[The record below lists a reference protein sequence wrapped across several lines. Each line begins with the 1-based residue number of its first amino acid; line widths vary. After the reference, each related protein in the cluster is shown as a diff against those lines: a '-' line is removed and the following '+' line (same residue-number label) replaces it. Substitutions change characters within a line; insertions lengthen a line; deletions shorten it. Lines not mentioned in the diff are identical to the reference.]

1 MRRWKSQSSTSS
13 QRQPVSQ
20 NDAIAPT
27 ARTRVKRLPKRASY
41 DRDAIYSILDTALV
55 CHVGFAID
63 GQPYVIPTLHVRI
76 DDRLYI
82 HGSAA
87 SRMLGAAADGTPLA
101 VTVTHIDGVVLARSA
116 FHHSVNYRSAVILG
130 IAKLV
135 ADPAEKLVV
144 MKGLIDHVAP
154 GRWDHIRHP
163 NEKELAATSVLSIPI
178 DGGVGE
184 AQERRPDRRR
194 SRLRAAHLGGTDSVC
209 NDGRWRRSPMRG
221 STRRRRSPR
230 TLASTGCPRIEEQE
244 PHDSD
249 GGDGDG

>member
-1 MRRWKSQSSTSS
+1 MEELVEHIERDR
-13 QRQPVSQ
+13 PVGQ
-20 NDAIAPT
+20 NDSIAPT

-130 IAKLV
+130 TAKLV

-144 MKGLIDHVAP
+144 MNGLVDHVAP

-178 DGGVGE
+178 ME
-184 AQERRPDRRR
+184 ASAKLR
-194 SRLRAAHLGGTDSVC
+194 SGDPIDDEADYALPIWAGQIPFATRALAPVADARLD
-209 NDGRWRRSPMRG
+209 
-221 STRRRRSPR
+221 
-230 TLASTGCPRIEEQE
+230 ASTPIPAHVTDYRLPANRGARVT
-244 PHDSD
+244 
-249 GGDGDG
+249 

>member
-1 MRRWKSQSSTSS
+1 MMQSRRPRAPGSSGYPS
-13 QRQPVSQ
+13 
-20 NDAIAPT
+20 AP
-27 ARTRVKRLPKRASY
+27 AY

-87 SRMLGAAADGTPLA
+87 SRMLGAAAAGTRLA

-130 IAKLV
+130 TATLV

-144 MKGLIDHVAP
+144 MKGLVDHVAP

-178 DGGVGE
+178 ME
-184 AQERRPDRRR
+184 ASAKLR
-194 SRLRAAHLGGTDSVC
+194 SGDPLDDEADYALPIWAGQIPFATRALAPVADARLD
-209 NDGRWRRSPMRG
+209 
-221 STRRRRSPR
+221 
-230 TLASTGCPRIEEQE
+230 ASTPIPAHVTEYRLPANRGARVT
-244 PHDSD
+244 
-249 GGDGDG
+249 

>member
-1 MRRWKSQSSTSS
+1 MEELVEHIEPAP
-13 QRQPVSQ
+13 PVGQ

-130 IAKLV
+130 TAKLI
-135 ADPAEKLVV
+135 ADPVEKLVV
-144 MKGLIDHVAP
+144 MKGLVDQVTP
-154 GRWDHIRHP
+154 GRWEHIRRP

-178 DGGVGE
+178 ME
-184 AQERRPDRRR
+184 ASAKLR
-194 SRLRAAHLGGTDSVC
+194 SGDPIDDEADYALPIWAGQIPFATRALAPVADARLD
-209 NDGRWRRSPMRG
+209 
-221 STRRRRSPR
+221 
-230 TLASTGCPRIEEQE
+230 ASTPIPAHITEYQLPANRGARVT
-244 PHDSD
+244 
-249 GGDGDG
+249 